1 MYRLFQEET
10 NSSQKKKSLGFL
22 FASQFLKKEKK
33 KFLIELHFSSFN
45 SYDMVWIGNINLF
58 FEEIY
63 SNQDP
68 FVLKNKQNYFEN
80 IKKHYLIESPGN

>member
-1 MYRLFQEET
+1 
-10 NSSQKKKSLGFL
+10 
-22 FASQFLKKEKK
+22 
-33 KFLIELHFSSFN
+33 
-45 SYDMVWIGNINLF
+45 MVWIGNINLF